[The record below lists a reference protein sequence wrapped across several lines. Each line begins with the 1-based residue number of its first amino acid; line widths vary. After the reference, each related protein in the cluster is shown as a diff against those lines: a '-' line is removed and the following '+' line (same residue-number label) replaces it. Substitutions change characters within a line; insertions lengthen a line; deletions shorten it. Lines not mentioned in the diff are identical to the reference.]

1 MNKEDLGK
9 HFIKDN
15 VVYEAIGYTD
25 LPTMELINRETGN
38 RLSVVIGSD
47 YANEFELVP
56 EDKKIEYLDLDD
68 LNKIIDTYSKEYT
81 IRHTIHKSLIEI
93 KGKINE
99 LVEKVNGE

>member
-9 HFIKDN
+9 YFIKDD

-25 LPTMELINRETGN
+25 NPTMELINRETGN

-56 EDKKIEYLDLDD
+56 EDKKIEKLKLINDYVSIDFTKD
-68 LNKIIDTYSKEYT
+68 KISYCAGFEDVVN
-81 IRHTIHKSLIEI
+81 
-93 KGKINE
+93 KINE
-99 LVEKVNGE
+99 IIDKINMED